1 MNEEQFDHLYTD
13 SYTRLVGHIYAMCG
27 NLPEAQDC
35 VQEAFIR
42 AWDKRQTLN
51 HTDNP
56 EAWIRTTAY
65 RLAIS
70 RWRKTIRAL
79 RPPDRALQAQ
89 PVAEPSPDR
98 VAVAAALAQLP
109 ADQRRAIVLY
119 HLCDLTVAEVAH
131 EVGSPTGTIKARLSR
146 GRTTLARLLNTDLE
160 AHHA

>member
-79 RPPDRALQAQ
+79 RPPPTARCRPNPSPNPAPTASPSPPPSRNSPPTND
-89 PVAEPSPDR
+89 EPSSSTTS
-98 VAVAAALAQLP
+98 A
-109 ADQRRAIVLY
+109 
-119 HLCDLTVAEVAH
+119 T
-131 EVGSPTGTIKARLSR
+131 SPSPK
-146 GRTTLARLLNTDLE
+146 
-160 AHHA
+160 